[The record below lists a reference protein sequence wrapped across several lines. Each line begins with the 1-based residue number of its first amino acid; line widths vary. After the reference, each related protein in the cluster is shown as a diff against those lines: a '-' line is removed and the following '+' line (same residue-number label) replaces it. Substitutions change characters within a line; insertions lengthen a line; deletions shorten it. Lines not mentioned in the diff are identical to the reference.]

1 MSDDRMKSPARPLYR
16 KLALLVSVVCF
27 GLAGVLCVVPAARQE
42 GFLSTAI
49 CLFVGFVMLTIGRTG
64 FWPRPKR

>member
-1 MSDDRMKSPARPLYR
+1 MTDDNMKTPARPLFR
-16 KLALLVSVVCF
+16 KLALAVAVACF
-27 GLAGVLCVVPAARQE
+27 GLAAVFCFVPAAKQE
-42 GFLSTAI
+42 GLFTVAI